1 MRCPDCGARNTGS
14 AAWCTQCFASL
25 RSAAPSAEAAP
36 APPPPPPGVT
46 DTAAPA
52 EAAARDIRV
61 RGEDVE
67 WRCAA
72 CDAWS
77 PLEEPVCTVCAAP
90 RRGFGGDGSPA
101 TSPTAPADQTTAVV
115 ASVLLPGLGH
125 LLRGRV
131 GTGLARMVLWLLWG
145 GGGLAVLLGSGGGM
159 AAAVLLL
166 AALLVWAVT
175 LVDLQRLAGG
185 RPPLATGR
193 VLAWS
198 VVGVTLVLALVALA
212 AAAGAGS
219 PTAVAQPVGV
229 GPAAGI
235 LSR

>member
-1 MRCPDCGARNTGS
+1 MRCSTFVARNAGS

-25 RSAAPSAEAAP
+25 RSATPPDAPPAEAPP
-36 APPPPPPGVT
+36 APPPAPPT
-46 DTAAPA
+46 PA
-52 EAAARDIRV
+52 EAEARDIRV
-61 RGEDVE
+61 RGGDVE

-72 CDAWS
+72 CGAWS
-77 PLEEPVCTVCAAP
+77 PLEDPVCTVCVAP
-90 RRGFGGDGSPA
+90 RHGFGGEGAPA
-101 TSPTAPADQTTAVV
+101 TSPTASAGQTTAVV

-125 LLRGRV
+125 VLRGSV
-131 GTGLARMVLWLLWG
+131 GTGLARMVLWLRG
-145 GGGLAVLLGSGGGM
+145 GGGGIAVLLGSGGGL

-175 LVDLQRLAGG
+175 LVDLQRLAAG

-198 VVGVTLVLALVALA
+198 VVGVTVVLALVALA
-212 AAAGAGS
+212 AVAGAGS
-219 PTAVAQPVGV
+219 PTAVTQLVGV
-229 GPAAGI
+229 GPAAGS